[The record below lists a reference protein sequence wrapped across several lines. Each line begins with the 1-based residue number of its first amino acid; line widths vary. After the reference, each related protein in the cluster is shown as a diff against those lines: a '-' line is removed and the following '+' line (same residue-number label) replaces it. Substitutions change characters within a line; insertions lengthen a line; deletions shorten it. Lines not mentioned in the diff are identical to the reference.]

1 MSATSVLT
9 TAQLITHMLSIRKN
23 NLNMSVTISH
33 SYKDFRYLV

>member
-33 SYKDFRYLV
+33 WYKDFRYLM

>member
-9 TAQLITHMLSIRKN
+9 TAQLITHMPRIKKN

-33 SYKDFRYLV
+33 LYMDFRYLV

>member
-9 TAQLITHMLSIRKN
+9 TAQLITHMPSIKKN

-33 SYKDFRYLV
+33 RYTDSRYLV

>member
-9 TAQLITHMLSIRKN
+9 TAQLITHMPSIRKN

-33 SYKDFRYLV
+33 RYKDFRYLV

>member
-9 TAQLITHMLSIRKN
+9 TAQLITHMPSIRKN

-33 SYKDFRYLV
+33 QYMDFRYLM